1 MTAANKQSL
10 ERFRNH
16 YNAWVKDACL
26 YSMDGGENDV
36 LRIIREEWDP
46 GHHVDLWCGSC
57 RAKMLVY
64 AFERMDK
71 EATQAAP
78 PMKTTVIKIKINNPA
93 E

>member
-1 MTAANKQSL
+1 MFAHNRQSL

-16 YNAWVKDACL
+16 YNAWVNDKSLL
-26 YSMDGGENDV
+26 YMDGGENDI
-36 LRIIREEWDP
+36 LKIIREEWDP
-46 GHHVDLWCGSC
+46 QHRVDLWCGSC

-64 AFERMDK
+64 AFEMMDK

-78 PMKTTVIKIKINNPA
+78 PMKTTVVKIKLNNPA